1 MRKYSSSSIVMCWLL
16 LVTQHARL
24 FNALK
29 AATGNRLDAHLCD
42 LATHVIALL
51 EEGVIDPR
59 AAERAKLAHW
69 AVGAFK
75 NDKVD
80 MAVFILDMFALV
92 AKGAGRPENAAV
104 TAIQRLIEAHG
115 TPKTETA
122 TSQSRVNRAAGTLT
136 HLADSFAVTG
146 NEGVDK
152 VMGLAESVGG
162 QEALRLKVSWRKL
175 VDECVRLL
183 GRIEN
188 DVASTGAKD
197 LVQAVKTMTS
207 R

>member
-42 LATHVIALL
+42 LATHMMALL
-51 EEGVIDPR
+51 EEGVINPN

-69 AVGAFK
+69 AVDAFK

-92 AKGAGRPENAAV
+92 AKSAGRPENATA
-104 TAIQRLIEAHG
+104 TAIKRLVEAHG
-115 TPKTETA
+115 IPKTA
-122 TSQSRVNRAAGTLT
+122 ISQPRVDRAAGTLT
-136 HLADSFAVTG
+136 HLADSFAVTDSK
-146 NEGVDK
+146 GVDK
-152 VMGLAESVGG
+152 VMGLAESIEG
-162 QEALRLKVSWRKL
+162 QRALRLKVSWQKL
-175 VDECVRLL
+175 VEECTRLL

-188 DVASTGAKD
+188 EVASTGALE
-197 LVQAVKTMTS
+197 LVQAVKAIMS